1 VTLTKPALLRGMKVP
16 AEQAHSFEQIADTIN
31 LVMRHNPDLPCAMI
45 GNDALYLCFTAN
57 LSNPVPYYVA
67 WPGLAREEDK
77 AQRWAGIT
85 RTRPLLILQKIPW
98 DPVNDFYRRSHYIPL
113 LYVPAED
120 LEIAVPR
127 ELADSMGVSIYGLFG
142 LGRPK
147 VRL

>member
-1 VTLTKPALLRGMKVP
+1 
-16 AEQAHSFEQIADTIN
+16 
-31 LVMRHNPDLPCAMI
+31 
-45 GNDALYLCFTAN
+45 
-57 LSNPVPYYVA
+57 
-67 WPGLAREEDK
+67 
-77 AQRWAGIT
+77 
-85 RTRPLLILQKIPW
+85 LILQKIPW
-98 DPVNDFYRRSHYIPL
+98 DPVNDFYRRSNYIPL